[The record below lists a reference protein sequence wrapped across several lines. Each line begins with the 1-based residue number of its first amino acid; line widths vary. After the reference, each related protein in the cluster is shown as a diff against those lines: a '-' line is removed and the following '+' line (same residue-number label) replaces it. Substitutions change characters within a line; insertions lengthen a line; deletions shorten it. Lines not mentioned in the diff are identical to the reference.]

1 MLLLLLTKQI
11 WVVDISNFT
20 TQNNSNMNFD
30 QKDILEALS
39 FVIEPDLKKD
49 IVDLNLVS
57 NVKSEG
63 NKISFDLQI
72 NNPAMHNKKRIT
84 EACELHLNRVLKT
97 EIELN
102 ISITPIPKAPETPK
116 SSKVLPN
123 VKNIIAIASGKGGVG
138 KSTTTANLAV
148 ALAQKGYKVGLVD
161 ADIYGPS
168 MPLMFNVEDEKPMPI
183 EVNGRN
189 MIKPVESYGVKL
201 LSIGF
206 FANTDQAVVWR
217 GPMATKAL
225 TQLFTEANWGELD
238 YMLIDLPPGTGDIH
252 LSLVQT
258 VPVTGAVIVSTPQK
272 MALIDARKA
281 VGMFKLEQINVPVLG
296 MIENMAYFT
305 PAELPNNKYY
315 IFGENGLKDLAAEQN
330 LPLLGEIPLVQSV
343 REAGDAGRPAVLQE
357 NTPQAKAFMEFADNV
372 IAQINLRNEKLDP
385 TKKVEI
391 TNMNGCSTK

>member
-1 MLLLLLTKQI
+1 
-11 WVVDISNFT
+11 
-20 TQNNSNMNFD
+20 MNFD

-49 IVDLNLVS
+49 IVELNLVS
-57 NVKSEG
+57 NIKSEN
-63 NKISFDLQI
+63 NKVSFDLQI

-97 EIELN
+97 EVTLEIN
-102 ISITPIPKAPETPK
+102 ITPIPKAPETPK
-116 SSKVLPN
+116 SNKVLPN

-168 MPLMFNVEDEKPMPI
+168 MPLMFNVEHEKPMPV
-183 EVNGRN
+183 EVNGKS

-258 VPVTGAVIVSTPQK
+258 VPVTGAIIVSTPQK

-305 PAELPNNKYY
+305 PAELPNNRYY
-315 IFGENGLKDLAAEQN
+315 IFGENGLKDLATEQN

-343 REAGDAGRPAVLQE
+343 RESGDAGRPAVLQE
-357 NTPQAKAFMEFADNV
+357 NTPQAKAFMDFAENV
-372 IAQINLRNEKLDP
+372 ITQVNLRNEKLDP

>member
-1 MLLLLLTKQI
+1 M
-11 WVVDISNFT
+11 SFEE
-20 TQNNSNMNFD
+20 
-30 QKDILEALS
+30 KDIREALS

-49 IVDLNLVS
+49 IVELNLVS
-57 NVKSEG
+57 NIQSES
-63 NKISFDLQI
+63 NNVNFDLQI
-72 NNPAMHNKKRIT
+72 NNPAMHNKKRII

-97 EIELN
+97 EVELTIN
-102 ISITPIPKAPETPK
+102 ITPIPKAHETPK
-116 SSKVLPN
+116 SNKVLPN

-168 MPLMFNVEDEKPMPI
+168 MPLMFNVEHEKPMPV
-183 EVNGRN
+183 EVNGKS

-258 VPVTGAVIVSTPQK
+258 VPVTGAIIVSTPQK

-315 IFGENGLKDLAAEQN
+315 IFGENGLKNLAKEQN

-357 NTPQAKAFMEFADNV
+357 NTPQAKAFMDFAENV
-372 IAQINLRNEKLDP
+372 IAQVNLRNKELEP
-385 TKKVEI
+385 TQKVEI
-391 TNMNGCSTK
+391 TNMDGCSTK